1 MPSMSKYTDE
11 QLLWVLDACRF
22 HWGIAITGWPLLRG
36 EHLESV
42 PFNRE
47 EIAPFNSL
55 ISELIGGANLL
66 YTEKILS
73 RFFSRNGAAVEV
85 QQGWIDLLDTTTV
98 KSLAELGY
106 YAINTQEL
114 QKLVTACI
122 QSMRSSLKY
131 KF

>member
-1 MPSMSKYTDE
+1 LASEMPSMSKYTDE

-55 ISELIGGANLL
+55 ISELIGGGEPPIHRENL
-66 YTEKILS
+66 ESIFFQKWS
-73 RFFSRNGAAVEV
+73 RG
-85 QQGWIDLLDTTTV
+85 
-98 KSLAELGY
+98 
-106 YAINTQEL
+106 
-114 QKLVTACI
+114 
-122 QSMRSSLKY
+122 
-131 KF
+131 